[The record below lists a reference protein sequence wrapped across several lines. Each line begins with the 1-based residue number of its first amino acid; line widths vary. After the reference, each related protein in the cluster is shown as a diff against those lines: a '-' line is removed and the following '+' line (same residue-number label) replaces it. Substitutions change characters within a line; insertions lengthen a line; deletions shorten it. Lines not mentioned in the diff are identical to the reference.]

1 MKFIKIIVPLLALL
15 AAGLLYWP
23 EQPSY
28 IPKKL
33 WGVWQTDNEE
43 YAERYLDISEAI
55 FTIGQGEEKIQVFFI
70 HQVKMD
76 LEGPRERY
84 TLSYREHE
92 KTSAPIQTFTFFFDK
107 TETGDRLQLKNQNNI
122 LWYRET
128 DLHPAVAG
136 PEATAP

>member
-1 MKFIKIIVPLLALL
+1 MKDIKIIVPLLALL

-23 EQPSY
+23 DRPSY

-33 WGVWQTDNEE
+33 WGVWQTDH
-43 YAERYLDISEAI
+43 ERYAGRHLDISEAI
-55 FTIGQGEEKIQVFFI
+55 FTIGQGQEKIQVFFI

-76 LEGPRERY
+76 QAGPRERY
-84 TLSYREHE
+84 TLFYREHE
-92 KTSAPIQTFTFFFDK
+92 KTSAPLQTFTFYYDK
-107 TETGDRLQLKNQNNI
+107 AEAGDRLQLKNQNNI

-136 PEATAP
+136 TEANAP